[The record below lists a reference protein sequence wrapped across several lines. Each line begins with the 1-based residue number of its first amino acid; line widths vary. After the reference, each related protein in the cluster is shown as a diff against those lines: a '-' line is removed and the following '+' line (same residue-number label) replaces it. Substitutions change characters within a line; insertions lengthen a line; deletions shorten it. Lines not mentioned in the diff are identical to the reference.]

1 MTMKK
6 PVLEILSTATGKP
19 TDGWVLR
26 PEEEGEATVQFLEDA
41 PDGEVVF
48 QWIDTPNGCVEW
60 TDRSYNWKHKFKIKA
75 DGEFFVRAFDENGFH
90 FDSEPV
96 FVKLSTG

>member
-1 MTMKK
+1 MKK

-19 TDGWVLR
+19 TDGFVTT
-26 PEEEGEATVQFLEDA
+26 PTANDEFEATVQFLEDG

-48 QWIDTPNGCVEW
+48 QWIDTPNGCVQW
-60 TDRSYNWKHKFKIKA
+60 TDRTYNWKHKFKIKA

-96 FVKLSTG
+96 FVKIAEG